1 MTTQD
6 RCNNKIYFAVEITI
20 IDTQIHQRERGIG
33 MKRLNK
39 NFPNSPLNKKLRK
52 IYDMKQ
58 AINNSKLDKKFI
70 CAGSYLIVVLK
81 VMRIIR

>member
-1 MTTQD
+1 
-6 RCNNKIYFAVEITI
+6 
-20 IDTQIHQRERGIG
+20 

-58 AINNSKLDKKFI
+58 AINNSKLDKKFKEQMMRACDKEI
-70 CAGSYLIVVLK
+70 HMCWELSYRGVKGYEIY
-81 VMRIIR
+81 